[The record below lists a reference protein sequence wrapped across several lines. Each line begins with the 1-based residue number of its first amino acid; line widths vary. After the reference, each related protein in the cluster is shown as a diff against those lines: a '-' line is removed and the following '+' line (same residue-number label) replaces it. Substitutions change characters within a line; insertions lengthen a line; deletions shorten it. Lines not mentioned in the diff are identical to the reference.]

1 MVASECRA
9 EPSTSIGGGT
19 LPKLLYHGTTSKHL
33 MGILQSG
40 LRPRGRRKSN
50 WDHYPSRG
58 DMVYLTTAYAPYF
71 AVTQLDEGEQGVIV
85 EVATDKLNPTSLY
98 PDEDFIA
105 QAMSHQTGLPLA
117 IVHKRVRRTLHQY
130 QHHTCDSVHALGN
143 AAHKGV
149 IPPEAIT
156 RYATID
162 GKLQS
167 SLFWIALDPCI
178 SVLNYRFMGP
188 KYRSIIAW
196 IMGDRPDFDADGFGN
211 QSLITQMN
219 PYYVNYLRSMW
230 ANRDGITVTQM
241 GVSNE

>member
-1 MVASECRA
+1 MGAGQCKA
-9 EPSTSIGGGT
+9 EQSSSTGSDT
-19 LPKLLYHGTTSKHL
+19 LPTHLYHGTTTKHL
-33 MGILQSG
+33 DSILRNG
-40 LRPRGRRKSN
+40 LHPRGRRRGN
-50 WDHYPSRG
+50 WDRYHSRS
-58 DMVYLTTAYAPYF
+58 DMVYLTTAYAPFF
-71 AVTQLDEGEQGVIV
+71 AINSVAEEEKAVIV
-85 EVATDKLNPTSLY
+85 EVQTADLNPSALY

-105 QAMSHQTGLPLA
+105 QALAHQMQLPLDY
-117 IVHKRVRRTLHQY
+117 IHKRVRRTLHQY

-211 QSLITQMN
+211 QSIITQVN
-219 PYYVNYLRSMW
+219 PEYANHLRTMW
-230 ANRDGITVTQM
+230 SNRDGITVVTP
-241 GVSNE
+241 

>member
-1 MVASECRA
+1 MDESQCKA
-9 EPSTSIGGGT
+9 EQSSSTGSDT
-19 LPKLLYHGTTSKHL
+19 LPTHLYHGTTTKHL
-33 MGILQSG
+33 KSILRNG

-85 EVATDKLNPTSLY
+85 EVATNKLNATSLY

-105 QAMSHQTGLPLA
+105 QALAHQWKMPLG
-117 IVHKRVRRTLHQY
+117 IVHKRVRRTLHNY
-130 QHHTCDSVHALGN
+130 QHHTADSVQALGN
-143 AAHKGV
+143 AAHKGE
-149 IPPEAIT
+149 IPLGAIT

-162 GKLQS
+162 GDAQS
-167 SLFWIALDPCI
+167 YLFWIALDPCI
-178 SVLNYRFMGP
+178 SLLNYRFMGP

-211 QSLITQMN
+211 RTITEQIN
-219 PYYVNYLRSMW
+219 PVYANHLRTIWS
-230 ANRDGITVTQM
+230 NRDGINVVTL
-241 GVSNE
+241 